1 MLIWSSSASTNWL
14 VFYTVDVHIGE
25 RSCPMAAVDLR
36 IRDSLVFDET
46 LKDLAPVEQSELR

>member
-1 MLIWSSSASTNWL
+1 MWFRKQLCI
-14 VFYTVDVHIGE
+14 F
-25 RSCPMAAVDLR
+25 RPMAAVDLR